1 MSKLGT
7 NPNLS
12 SDQFESKMLPDVEEP
27 DKKEGGYVD
36 LSGDGKHLIYM
47 HRAQLEVYNWQA
59 RTTYICASRGF
70 GKTSLLGVWLAKCF
84 LGLPRQMGGFVGAS
98 AKQIYTRT
106 MPNVLKVLN
115 TLGFEEGKFYFR
127 GQPPAKLRW
136 PTPLAKPR
144 VWENVV
150 AFRTGYCE
158 IMLSMAVRGSGN
170 GLNLATIK
178 GDETKYF
185 PWNRVKEE
193 LLPTLRGDFMPN
205 SARKT
210 DVKRWGYTTDGRIN
224 PFWLSQF
231 WISDRGMT
239 NAQCEWEKDAEKLE
253 EESKPINDKIVEMLS
268 DLRYLEKTNPKLAVQ
283 LAQNDNFLKQLHL
296 LRHKSTAFFR
306 YSSIEN
312 AALLGG
318 EEWIRMQQR
327 SLTPLQFRLQILGQ
341 SRGEAKDGFYCNF
354 SELNTYI
361 SADCEDF
368 IKDRY
373 MHKVATQS
381 LDVDKWPT
389 NVEYE
394 TLQMDEL
401 EHDGKDCTLDLDV
414 DYDSPLC
421 IAIDAGAQTNFL
433 IVAQTRTY
441 KGKPSIM
448 VLKEFW
454 VQAPV
459 RLMGLVKQF
468 AEYYR
473 PYMRRNHGKQGG
485 AQVIFYNTPTI
496 HQGGATAY
504 AVEGSEDSRFDK
516 VVIRELQAR
525 GFTVCSAEFPAWRHE
540 RKYQLLNDMFSF
552 QTNPAIYINK
562 EANRCENL
570 IAAINNCAI
579 VPGTFR
585 KDKHL
590 EKYDSEQGIA
600 GPRASRSD
608 ITDAFDDLIIGIK
621 IGAENLR
628 RVGTGLRGHFK
639 NLVAGIR

>member
-1 MSKLGT
+1 MSRIGT

-136 PTPLAKPR
+136 PSPLAKPR
-144 VWENVV
+144 VWENII

-158 IMLSMAVRGSGN
+158 ILLSMAVRGSGN
-170 GLNLATIK
+170 GLNLATLK
-178 GDETKYF
+178 GDETKYL

-193 LLPTLRGDFMPN
+193 LLPTLRGDFMPK
-205 SARKT
+205 SATKT
-210 DVKRWGYTTDGRIN
+210 DVKRWGYSTDGRIN

-253 EESKPINDKIVEMLS
+253 AESKPVNDKIVEMLS

-283 LAQNDNFLKQLHL
+283 LAQNDAFLKQLHL
-296 LRHKSTAFFR
+296 LRHQSTAFFR

-327 SLTPLQFRLQILGQ
+327 SLTDLQFRLTILGQ
-341 SRGEAKDGFYCNF
+341 PRGEAKDGFYCNF
-354 SELNTYI
+354 SELNTYV
-361 SADCEDF
+361 SADCEDM

-373 MHKVATQS
+373 MHKVETQS
-381 LDVDKWPT
+381 LDVSEWPT

-394 TLQMDEL
+394 TLQLDEL
-401 EHDGKDCTLDLDV
+401 ERDGRDCTLDLDV

-433 IVAQTRTY
+433 IVAQTRVY

-473 PYMRRNHGKQGG
+473 PYMRRNHGRTGG
-485 AQVIFYNTPTI
+485 AQVIFYETPTI

-516 VVIRELQAR
+516 VVIRELTAN
-525 GFTVCSAEFPAWRHE
+525 GFTVCDAEFPVWRHE

-570 IAAINNCAI
+570 IAAINQCAV

-590 EKYDSEQGIA
+590 EKYASEDGVA
-600 GPRASRSD
+600 GSKASRTD

-621 IGAENLR
+621 TGAER
-628 RVGTGLRGHFK
+628 GRKVGGRLRGRFK
-639 NLVAGIR
+639 NLATFG